1 VKRLVAALETV
12 RLSRSRLAKERALA
26 DVLAAIGRDPDD
38 ADGKGLAVAAR
49 LATGL
54 TLPVGDGRSL
64 GVGGSLIGEVAV
76 RRTGFSQAVVW
87 ACARKTGDFGEAL
100 GLLSARDP
108 AADERPGLSLR
119 SLGDLFD
126 TLALTGNRTHKF
138 KLIDETLA
146 AATPLETKY
155 LIKIMLG
162 SLRTGALAGV
172 METAIARA
180 FDVPLD
186 EIRRAAAL
194 VTDPGTLAVLARDKR
209 TSEAKLSLGRPVAY
223 MLATPIE
230 TVASA
235 VDPLVYVVEDK
246 IDGVRTQVH
255 KRGNDVV
262 LFARGLDPVTSAFPE
277 IVEAFHFVPGAVALD
292 GELVALAE
300 SGRPRPFQALQ
311 ARLRRAAP
319 TKAMIAETKVTFVAF
334 DMLSDGEQDLMSL
347 PWSERREHL
356 ERFARE
362 RGPRQSF
369 MVNPYQRLD
378 PAAPLSEQL
387 DRAFDDVRR
396 RGHEGLLLKKS
407 DSPYDA
413 GRRGQAWIKVKRA
426 FATLDVVVTA
436 AEEGHGRRAG
446 VLSDYTFGVWRGDEI
461 VNVGKAYSGLTD
473 VEIDDLTQRFKALTL
488 ERRGGVRLVKPEI
501 VLEIAFDG
509 IQRSTR
515 HKSGFALRFPRIV
528 RIREDKRP
536 TLADRLSA
544 VEALFTSQLETGHR
558 EEAAPEA
565 PAETPAKNATRT
577 SRARGPRKKTAEGQL
592 SLFGDPDGK
601 TKAD

>member
-1 VKRLVAALETV
+1 
-12 RLSRSRLAKERALA
+12 
-26 DVLAAIGRDPDD
+26 
-38 ADGKGLAVAAR
+38 
-49 LATGL
+49 
-54 TLPVGDGRSL
+54 
-64 GVGGSLIGEVAV
+64 
-76 RRTGFSQAVVW
+76 
-87 ACARKTGDFGEAL
+87 
-100 GLLSARDP
+100 
-108 AADERPGLSLR
+108 
-119 SLGDLFD
+119 
-126 TLALTGNRTHKF
+126 
-138 KLIDETLA
+138 
-146 AATPLETKY
+146 
-155 LIKIMLG
+155 
-162 SLRTGALAGV
+162 
-172 METAIARA
+172 
-180 FDVPLD
+180 
-186 EIRRAAAL
+186 
-194 VTDPGTLAVLARDKR
+194 
-209 TSEAKLSLGRPVAY
+209 
-223 MLATPIE
+223 
-230 TVASA
+230 
-235 VDPLVYVVEDK
+235 
-246 IDGVRTQVH
+246 
-255 KRGNDVV
+255 
-262 LFARGLDPVTSAFPE
+262 
-277 IVEAFHFVPGAVALD
+277 
-292 GELVALAE
+292 
-300 SGRPRPFQALQ
+300 
-311 ARLRRAAP
+311 
-319 TKAMIAETKVTFVAF
+319 
-334 DMLSDGEQDLMSL
+334 
-347 PWSERREHL
+347 
-356 ERFARE
+356 
-362 RGPRQSF
+362 
-369 MVNPYQRLD
+369 
-378 PAAPLSEQL
+378 
-387 DRAFDDVRR
+387 VRR

-558 EEAAPEA
+558 EEAAPE